1 MESCRDIDPLI
12 TRVADS
18 EATDAERGRVDGHV
32 RDCAPCH
39 RQIHAER
46 EARRLVREHAGMLVG
61 HAPLG
66 LRARCAATRTQAAPP
81 PVRRPL
87 PLLSRTRWP
96 MALAATLVLAL
107 FGSAFYGL
115 VVNPSK
121 AVAAQLTL
129 DHLKCFTLF
138 EWPAGLAPAVVEAEL
153 KARHG
158 IDIVLPAGEAASGL
172 TLVGGRRCVYL
183 DGSVA
188 HLLYR
193 KGAVQVSVFVLPT
206 GAKLSQTE
214 VDVLGHS
221 AVAFVKGGRTWVA
234 LARAPRAEMKA
245 IASRF
250 GAVAN

>member
-1 MESCRDIDPLI
+1 MDSCGDIDPLM
-12 TRVADS
+12 TRVADE
-18 EATDAERGRVDGHV
+18 EATAAERGRVDGHV
-32 RDCAPCH
+32 RECAPCQ

-46 EARRLVREHAGMLVG
+46 EARQLVRERAGTLVG

-66 LRARCAATRTQAAPP
+66 LSARCAAARAQAAPAS
-81 PVRRPL
+81 RRPL
-87 PLLSRTRWP
+87 PLLSRAGWP
-96 MALAATLVLAL
+96 MALAATLVLAVA
-107 FGSAFYGL
+107 GSAFYGL

-138 EWPAGLAPAVVEAEL
+138 EEPAGLAPAEVQAEL

-158 IDIVLPAGEAASGL
+158 IDLALPTGQEAPGL
-172 TLVGGRRCVYL
+172 TLVGGRRCLYL

-193 KGAVQVSVFVLPT
+193 KGAVQVSLFVLPT
-206 GAKLSQTE
+206 GAKLSQTDLE
-214 VDVLGHS
+214 VLGHS
-221 AVAFVKGGRTWVA
+221 AVAFTRGGRTWVA
-234 LARAPRAEMKA
+234 LARVPRAEMKA
-245 IASRF
+245 IASAF